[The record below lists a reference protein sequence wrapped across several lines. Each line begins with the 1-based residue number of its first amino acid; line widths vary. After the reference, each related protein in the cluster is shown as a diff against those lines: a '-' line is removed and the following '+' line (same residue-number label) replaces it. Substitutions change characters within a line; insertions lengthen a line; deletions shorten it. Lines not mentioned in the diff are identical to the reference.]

1 MCNVTLEY
9 TTTHSYVMG
18 QTRPGNTSPTFHT
31 HHTHPQPYDA
41 DMMVVSQKLGRKC
54 IVPAEF

>member
-31 HHTHPQPYDA
+31 HSQPNDA

-54 IVPAEF
+54 TVPDEF